1 MDKKRVKS
9 FILFHRGSE
18 AEDNWVKPTI
28 PTDLLRPAIKFG
40 HLDTQGKAAVLGK
53 QQFTFV
59 CVCVNHLQQ
68 PPLLPLCPSTEHF
81 SGM

>member
-18 AEDNWVKPTI
+18 AEDNWVKPTM

-59 CVCVNHLQQ
+59 CACVCE
-68 PPLLPLCPSTEHF
+68 PLTTTPTATSVSF
-81 SGM
+81 N